1 MSRLKFAGLSIAA
14 ALALGPGS
22 GAQAAPL
29 RNPWPAAEASGMADG
44 LVIRTQTLG
53 MQRRHERRMDRHD
66 RRMDRQ
72 VNRQERRMDRH
83 DRRMDRRY

>member
-1 MSRLKFAGLSIAA
+1 MSYLNLASLFIASTLAFGL
-14 ALALGPGS
+14 GS
-22 GAQAAPL
+22 EAQSAPFS
-29 RNPWPAAEASGMADG
+29 NSQPAIKASGVADG
-44 LVIRTQTLG
+44 RVIQTQTLG
-53 MQRRHERRMDRHD
+53 MQRRHDRRMDRQD